1 MERHLDE
8 RTIIGPIAN
17 LFAGLSENI
26 SETNAGLVLPTADE
40 LREPLPRVRIVGEMF
55 GKSK

>member
-8 RTIIGPIAN
+8 RSIIGPVED
-17 LFAGLSENI
+17 LFAGLSQ
-26 SETNAGLVLPTADE
+26 SMTETNAGLVLPTADE

-55 GKSK
+55 PKSK